1 MNPIVLVVNSTVPA
15 KNLTELVAYV
25 KANPN
30 KGGFGSSG
38 TGSPHHLSGELLR
51 ARTGAPFVHVPY
63 RGGGPALNDTL
74 AGQIGLLFAS
84 AITVLPHIRSGK
96 LRAIAVTSAQR
107 YEGLPDTPT
116 IAETVPDFDV
126 PSWLAF
132 FGPAKLPAPV
142 AARLSDDLLKSIRD
156 PAVKTKLTESGMV
169 VVAGGPSE
177 LAALQRK
184 DFEVKGKIIR
194 DAGIKPE

>member
-1 MNPIVLVVNSTVPA
+1 
-15 KNLTELVAYV
+15 
-25 KANPN
+25 
-30 KGGFGSSG
+30 
-38 TGSPHHLSGELLR
+38 
-51 ARTGAPFVHVPY
+51 VHVPY

-84 AITVLPHIRSGK
+84 AITVLPHIRTGK

-116 IAETVPDFDV
+116 IAETLPDFDV

-132 FGPAKLPAPV
+132 FGPAKLPAAV
-142 AARLSDDLLKSIRD
+142 ATRLSDDLLKSIRD
-156 PAVKTKLTESGMV
+156 PAVKAKLTDSGMV
-169 VVAGGPSE
+169 VVGGGPAE